1 MRHFFLAAAALAA
14 VAAPLAAQSADRGAA
29 DRGAVDR
36 GAVNR
41 IIDEGANHSQV
52 MQTAQYLSDMIGARL
67 TNSPAMR
74 KAEDWTQSRFRDW
87 GLNVHK
93 EGFEFGR
100 GRSEE
105 HTSELQSLMRISY
118 GVFCLNK
125 KKH

>member
-41 IIDEGANHSQV
+41 IIDEGTNHSQV

-67 TNSPAMR
+67 TNSPA
-74 KAEDWTQSRFRDW
+74 
-87 GLNVHK
+87 
-93 EGFEFGR
+93 
-100 GRSEE
+100 RSEE
-105 HTSELQSLMRISY
+105 HTSELQSLMRLSY
-118 GVFCLNK
+118 AVFCLK
-125 KKH
+125 KKTTQS

>member
-29 DRGAVDR
+29 DHGAVDR

-41 IIDEGANHSQV
+41 IIDEGTNHSQV

-93 EGFEFGR
+93 A

-105 HTSELQSLMRISY
+105 SRVGKESVGPCRSGWAPVT
-118 GVFCLNK
+118 K
-125 KKH
+125 KK

>member
-1 MRHFFLAAAALAA
+1 
-14 VAAPLAAQSADRGAA
+14 
-29 DRGAVDR
+29 
-36 GAVNR
+36 
-41 IIDEGANHSQV
+41 

-100 GRSEE
+100 GWWIERSQVRMTTPRPIELTAIPIAWSSEE
-105 HTSELQSLMRISY
+105 HTSALQSLMRISY
-118 GVFCLNK
+118 AVFCLK
-125 KKH
+125 KTKIN

>member
-1 MRHFFLAAAALAA
+1 MCHFFLAAAALAA

-41 IIDEGANHSQV
+41 IIDEGTNHSQV

-93 EGFEFGR
+93 AVVEFGSGKQEER
-100 GRSEE
+100 RDGEKGGR
-105 HTSELQSLMRISY
+105 TGR
-118 GVFCLNK
+118 
-125 KKH
+125 

>member
-1 MRHFFLAAAALAA
+1 MRHFFLVAAALAA

-41 IIDEGANHSQV
+41 IIDEGTNHSQV

-74 KAEDWTQSRFRDW
+74 KAE
-87 GLNVHK
+87 
-93 EGFEFGR
+93 
-100 GRSEE
+100 RSEE
-105 HTSELQSLMRISY
+105 RRVGKECVSTCRSRWSPYH
-118 GVFCLNK
+118 
-125 KKH
+125 